1 VLHSYSV
8 RNSFSGMFGRFR
20 NFDLSL
26 AIVVC
31 ICVSAVSISRAHAQ
45 MAGPGSSGQSAGT
58 LAVPKY
64 TLSGTVVNS
73 VTGDPISRALVQLV
87 AERQR
92 SVMTD
97 EHGRFQIEDLPE
109 TRALIQ
115 QVRKPGYFEEQ
126 QISRR
131 RRGAIEVGPNAAPLV
146 IKLVPESIIVGH
158 VTDENREPIEGV
170 PVKITSVRIQNG
182 RKQWVTRQVG
192 RTNPEGEFRAA
203 NLQPGTYYVSAGPS
217 RIGAGLSPFVPAPNE
232 MSFPLA
238 YYPGVSEMPSA
249 GSFQLSAGQFAQADF
264 ALTPAPSFSISGIVT
279 GYAEGNQPNLQFVNR
294 AGNDVLVSNRFEPS
308 TGKFEARVFAGA
320 VIIKAHA
327 QDPTGRTQYAEITTN
342 VLKKVENIHL
352 ALVENGIPIIVQ
364 KQRTKPASAYA
375 NDARSGGRAIFADP
389 ALEARMSIEANVQ
402 LVSVDPAR
410 RDAQATI
417 QGADGQLMVHDAENG
432 RYRVQIMPMGAWYV
446 QSATHAGTDLLSEEL
461 AVTQGES
468 RPIEIVLRDDF
479 ATLTATVQGWGD
491 DADRSTQFVVVP
503 QRAPLNVRFNS
514 SSGRGDV
521 GLGLFAPGEYRVYAF
536 DRIDGLEYTNP
547 EVLRAYDSKAA
558 SVTLQPDQ
566 KTSVT
571 VELIR
576 RGE

>member
-1 VLHSYSV
+1 
-8 RNSFSGMFGRFR
+8 M
-20 NFDLSL
+20 
-26 AIVVC
+26 VVC
-31 ICVSAVSISRAHAQ
+31 ICAGAVISSRAHAQ
-45 MAGPGSSGQSAGT
+45 MAGLGPNGQSAGA
-58 LAVPKY
+58 LSGPKY

-73 VTGDPISRALVQLV
+73 VTGDPLSRVLVQLV
-87 AERQR
+87 ADRQR

-97 EHGRFQIEDLPE
+97 EHGRFQIENLPE
-109 TRALIQ
+109 TRAMLQ
-115 QVRKPGYFEEQ
+115 QVRKPGFFDEE

-131 RRGAIEVGPNAAPLV
+131 RRNTIDVGPNAVPVV

-158 VTDENREPIEGV
+158 VTDENREPLEGV
-170 PVKITSVRIQNG
+170 PVKITSVQIQNG

-203 NLQPGTYYVSAGPS
+203 NLRPGNYYVSAGPS
-217 RIGAGLSPFVPAPNE
+217 RSGTLTPFVPAPNE
-232 MSFPLA
+232 LGYPLA
-238 YYPGVSEMPSA
+238 FYPGVSEMPAA
-249 GSFQLSAGQFAQADF
+249 GAFQLSAGQFAQADF
-264 ALTPAPSFSISGIVT
+264 ALNPAPSFSVSGIVS
-279 GYAEGNQPNLQFVNR
+279 GYAEGYQPNLQFVNR
-294 AGNDVLVSNRFEPS
+294 AGNDVLVSNQFDPI

-327 QDPTGRTQYAEITTN
+327 QDPAGKTHYAEIATN
-342 VLKKVENIHL
+342 VIKKVENIHL
-352 ALVENGIPIIVQ
+352 ALVETGIPVIVQ

-375 NDARSGGRAIFADP
+375 NDSRSNGRMVFADP
-389 ALEARMSIEANVQ
+389 TSEARMNVEANVR
-402 LVSVDPAR
+402 LVSMDSAR
-410 RDAQATI
+410 RDAFATI
-417 QGADGQLMVHDAENG
+417 QGADNQLKVHDAENG
-432 RYRVQIMPMGAWYV
+432 RYKVEIMPMGAWYV
-446 QSATHAGTDLLSEEL
+446 QSATHAGTDLLSEEF

-491 DADRSTQFVVVP
+491 DTDRFTQFVVVP
-503 QRAPLNVRFNS
+503 QRAPMNVRSTS
-514 SSGRGDV
+514 SSGRGDS

-547 EVLRAYDSKAA
+547 EVLRAYDSKAV

-566 KTSVT
+566 KANVN